1 VSPKDKPTKPVAIYT
16 RVSDQGDRSDESL
29 RSHEIQRRKVASY
42 LDSKSIAA
50 SDEVFEDNDRSGG
63 KMSRPAFNRAV
74 EAVREGR
81 LGGIAVYHLSRFG
94 RTTVGVLELIYEFEN
109 LLDPPAAVISLD
121 PQIDTSDATGR
132 AMLTVFMAF
141 YTLERE
147 QAVEKAHD
155 AHDLKISEGATT
167 GGKAPVGYDFEVIG
181 YDSNEKP
188 ITGWLVPNGD
198 APTVTT
204 VFGMFDRGEL
214 ETPGKVADF
223 LNSAGV
229 STSKGNTW
237 GAQNIV
243 SFLKRKAY
251 VGIRTYKG
259 RPDLVDAHEALVD
272 ADVFRRV
279 QRKMEPKTTRS
290 LNRGEG
296 HVLGRGLCRC
306 GLCGGGLTK
315 GIAAGRYPSLR
326 CNGRGSGHASMSY
339 SLAEAWVTGVAFTKT
354 HMAFVVERDG
364 GEVELLRRTL
374 AAAQAELKTVSD
386 LTGVVGLP
394 GSVQAAAVESAQQ
407 AVDDAEVDG
416 GPHPAFEGMERFM
429 SLPVAEKR
437 AALASVISEVVIQP
451 GRGKPS
457 DRMVAV
463 FHDGTTTA
471 ARDLWNP
478 APSAGGD

>member
-1 VSPKDKPTKPVAIYT
+1 MSPDKKPTKPLAVYT

-29 RSHEIQRRKVASY
+29 RSHEIQRRKVAAY
-42 LDSKSIAA
+42 LDSKGIAA
-50 SDEVFEDNDRSGG
+50 SEEVFEDNDKSGG

-94 RTTVGVLELIYEFEN
+94 RTTVGVLELIHEFEAKEAAVVC
-109 LLDPPAAVISLD
+109 LDPV
-121 PQIDTSDATGR
+121 IDTSSATGR

-155 AHDLKISEGATT
+155 AHDLKLSEGATT
-167 GGKAPVGYDFEVIG
+167 GGKAPVGYDFEVLKHDEDG
-181 YDSNEKP
+181 KP
-188 ITGWLVPNGD
+188 ITGWLVPNLDG
-198 APTVTT
+198 PTVAAA
-204 VFGMFDRGEL
+204 FGMFDRGEL

-223 LNSAGV
+223 LNAAGV
-229 STSKGNTW
+229 STSKGNPW
-237 GAQNIV
+237 NAQNIA

-251 VGIRTYKG
+251 IGIRTYKG
-259 RPDLVDAHEALVD
+259 RPDTLGAHEALVD

-279 QRKMEPKTTRS
+279 QRKIAPKSGGRS
-290 LNRGEG
+290 LNRGDG

-315 GIAAGRYPSLR
+315 GLAAGKYPSLR

-339 SLAEAWVTGVAFTKT
+339 PLAEAWVTGVAFTKT

-364 GEVELLRRTL
+364 GEVEKLRRTL
-374 AAAQAELKTVSD
+374 AAAQSELAVVEE

-394 GSVQAAAVESAQQ
+394 GSVQAAAVEVAQQ
-407 AVDDAEVDG
+407 AVDDAELGVGD
-416 GPHPAFEGMERFM
+416 GPHAAFAGIERYM
-429 SLPVAEKR
+429 ALGTAEKR
-437 AALASVISEVVIQP
+437 AALASVIKEVVIAP

-457 DRMVAV
+457 ERMVAV

-478 APSAGGD
+478 APSAGGE